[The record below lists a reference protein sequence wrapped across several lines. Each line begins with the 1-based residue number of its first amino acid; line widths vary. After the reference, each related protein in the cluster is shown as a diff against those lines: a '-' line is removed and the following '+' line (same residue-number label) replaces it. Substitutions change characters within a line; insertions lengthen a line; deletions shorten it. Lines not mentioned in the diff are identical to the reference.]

1 MPNLPFTL
9 SLSLL
14 AACTS
19 AYALPSTQIAVDAK
33 VLRAGGGP
41 ATLDTLLARYDAMAP
56 GSERDELAAQ
66 IDQVAAQRY
75 ATISRLYWYTDL
87 EAAKTAAQQTKKPIL
102 ELRLLGRLDE
112 ELSCA
117 NSRIFRETLYAN
129 ATVSKF
135 LRENF
140 VLLWTTE
147 RPVPKVTIDF
157 GDGRT
162 IRTTTTGNSAHFVR
176 DSRGEVVDLLP
187 GVYAPAPFRAELEQS
202 LAMIEKLDAGDA
214 RKRRDQV
221 RAYHAASAKETRAQW
236 ARIGSRQYSSLFAM
250 LMKNKPDQ
258 SAVELAQ
265 MRTISKAYIEVPQ
278 LAMFGAEPGTL
289 AEDETAAWAFA
300 GQLAWDLGKHEK
312 GEKPPTVLDTQSRTL
327 VIALHQAG
335 PIKASSDEIAALI
348 PRFEQHLTAD
358 SALNEFKLRT
368 KIHDHF
374 AAHDAAKPIEF
385 AALDKWLYADVFGT
399 PITDRWL
406 GLLPRTDVTGLP
418 GDGATMP

>member
-19 AYALPSTQIAVDAK
+19 AYALPSTQIAADAQ
-33 VLRAGGGP
+33 VLRAGGP

-75 ATISRLYWYTDL
+75 ATVSRLYWYTDL
-87 EAAKTAAQQTKKPIL
+87 ETAKAAALQSKRPIL

-117 NSRIFRETLYAN
+117 NSRIFRETLYSN
-129 ATVSKF
+129 SSISKF
-135 LRENF
+135 LRDNF
-140 VLLWTTE
+140 ILLWTTE

-162 IRTTTTGNSAHFVR
+162 IQTTTTGNSAHFIR
-176 DSRGEVVDLLP
+176 DARGEIVDLLP
-187 GVYAPAPFRAELEQS
+187 GVYAPSPFRAELAKS
-202 LAMIEKLDAGDA
+202 LAMINSLDATDA
-214 RKRRDQV
+214 MKRRGQV
-221 RAYHAASAKETRAQW
+221 RAYHAKRGEESRRQWSRFGSRGYSRQFAALLKNPPNASAVDYAQ
-236 ARIGSRQYSSLFAM
+236 IQT
-250 LMKNKPDQ
+250 
-258 SAVELAQ
+258 V
-265 MRTISKAYIEVPQ
+265 SKAYIERPQ
-278 LAMFGAEPGTL
+278 LAVFGAGVGSI

-300 GQLAWDLGKHEK
+300 GQLTWNLGEA
-312 GEKPPTVLDTQSRTL
+312 TLDKQSKTL

-335 PIKASSDEIAALI
+335 PIKSSTDEIAALI
-348 PRFEQHLTAD
+348 PRFEQHLVAD

-368 KIHDHF
+368 KIHDYF
-374 AAHDAAKPIEF
+374 ATLDSARPIEF
-385 AALDKWLYADVFGT
+385 AALDRWLYADVFGT
-399 PITDRWL
+399 PIADRWL